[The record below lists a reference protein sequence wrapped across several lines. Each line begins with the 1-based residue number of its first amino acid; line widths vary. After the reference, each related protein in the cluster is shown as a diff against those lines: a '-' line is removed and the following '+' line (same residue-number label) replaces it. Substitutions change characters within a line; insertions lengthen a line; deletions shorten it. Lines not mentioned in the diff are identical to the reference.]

1 MDEEEA
7 RAYFESITLEV
18 RMLKNYI
25 DYENIEKPIRTMDD
39 LGEVYP
45 LSLDVLS

>member
-7 RAYFESITLEV
+7 RAYFEGITLEV

-25 DYENIEKPIRTMDD
+25 DYENIEKPIQTMDD
-39 LGEVYP
+39 LG
-45 LSLDVLS
+45 